1 MNQLNDTIIFWLF
14 AAIMLVIALWLTL
27 PPLLGHYRQQKF
39 SARAIVHAH
48 REQLKALRAGLD
60 SGSVKAQDY
69 ETRRNELRADLL
81 NALESDAGHDDS
93 ARPNRALAYVALIAL
108 PVGAVVLYLSLGSPE
123 ALHMSEPQTTVTQ
136 VPAHEA
142 QMQDG
147 STNAASIEE
156 MVGGLAA
163 KLAENPDDGE
173 GWIMLG
179 RSYMVLDR
187 FQEATDA
194 FSKARA
200 LMGEEPLLLV
210 DYAEAAAMANGNSMV
225 GLPTELLDRALEIDP
240 ENQKGIWLS
249 GFAAMQRN
257 DNEQAVAIWQR
268 LLTQLPE
275 NSAEASA
282 VLDMIAQAGGHVE
295 TPAAESTAAPGT
307 STAITDSPV
316 VTVTVSLDP
325 ALADQVNGSETLFIF
340 ARAVSGPPMPLAIQ
354 RRRANELP
362 LTITLDD
369 TMSMMPS
376 MKLSMF
382 PQVTVGARISRSGEA
397 IAQPGD
403 LQGMVSPV
411 DATAGTAVNLQI
423 NRAVP

>member
-1 MNQLNDTIIFWLF
+1 
-14 AAIMLVIALWLTL
+14 
-27 PPLLGHYRQQKF
+27 
-39 SARAIVHAH
+39 
-48 REQLKALRAGLD
+48 
-60 SGSVKAQDY
+60 
-69 ETRRNELRADLL
+69 
-81 NALESDAGHDDS
+81 
-93 ARPNRALAYVALIAL
+93 
-108 PVGAVVLYLSLGSPE
+108 
-123 ALHMSEPQTTVTQ
+123 
-136 VPAHEA
+136 
-142 QMQDG
+142 
-147 STNAASIEE
+147 
-156 MVGGLAA
+156 
-163 KLAENPDDGE
+163 
-173 GWIMLG
+173 MLG

-225 GLPTELLDRALEIDP
+225 GLPAELLERALEIDP

-295 TPAAESTAAPGT
+295 TPAAETKGAPGT
-307 STAITDSPV
+307 STAITDSPS
-316 VTVTVSLDP
+316 VTVTVSLDS
-325 ALADQVNGSETLFIF
+325 ALAGQVNGSETLFIF
-340 ARAVSGPPMPLAIQ
+340 ARAVSGPPIPLAIQ
-354 RRRANELP
+354 RRRASELP

-411 DATAGTAVNLQI
+411 DAIAGTAVNLQI
-423 NRAVP
+423 NQAVP